1 MLPFIMRI
9 VLVSGRTLAVNDF
22 FNRYIYMARSGGS
35 MTLKRLPIQYA
46 YVIHFIVHDR
56 LHNNENLGYG
66 RASYN
71 ETGRIALGGNNKRWA
86 LQTV

>member
-1 MLPFIMRI
+1 
-9 VLVSGRTLAVNDF
+9 
-22 FNRYIYMARSGGS
+22 